1 MKASQLANTVFCLI
15 YLSGCELKSQQHSIS
30 RAGVSL
36 QATSKVYPV
45 DPRVHVD
52 LPSTNPLDPS
62 TFPRDI
68 SNAFAYSR
76 YAIGIATSS
85 QALFDAKTDG
95 ELGTALKTLMSNSTI
110 SPEEISETYRLTLS
124 DVEKSEASKRV
135 KDLFPESLLE
145 GTFSEK
151 SFLFAKRIARCTSDT
166 GASQKQCCEA
176 FLAPMLLFSD
186 DAPPTSYRDAKEA
199 SKVDLSPF
207 IKGADSTSAVFKHA
221 GARVWLSQCNYPATS
236 FPKDLADFK
245 SQYGDYSKWSG
256 DFHPYS
262 MAKQGPRRIYRKS
275 APAVSVAETLGENCV
290 ARETEVVIQG
300 PTGITT
306 FGVFDSKGQRIEF
319 SEFPIA
325 NGNNS
330 IRLVPESCL
339 GCHLKFDTRK
349 FNVRIPSYVGLGLAV
364 MEQHRVK
371 IKGDLAACALPGEN
385 IILDKP

>member
-1 MKASQLANTVFCLI
+1 MRASQLANTVFCFISLG
-15 YLSGCELKSQQHSIS
+15 GCELKSQHHSS
-30 RAGVSL
+30 KEGVSL
-36 QATSKVYPV
+36 PGPSKVYPV

-52 LPSTNPLDPS
+52 LPSTDPLNPS

-76 YAIGIATSS
+76 YAIGLATSS
-85 QALFDAKTDG
+85 QSLFDAKSEG
-95 ELGTALKTLMSNSTI
+95 ELGEALKNLMSASTI
-110 SPEEISETYRLTLS
+110 SPEEISETYKLTLS
-124 DVEKSEASKRV
+124 DVEKSEASKKV

-145 GTFSEK
+145 GAFPEK
-151 SFLFAKRIARCTSDT
+151 SFLFAKRIARCASDT

-186 DAPPTSYRDAKEA
+186 EVLPPSYRDAKEA
-199 SKVDLSPF
+199 SKIDFSSLM
-207 IKGADSTSAVFKHA
+207 KEADSNSAVFKHA

-256 DFHPYS
+256 DLHPYS
-262 MAKQGPRRIYRKS
+262 MAKQGPRRIYRQS
-275 APAVSVAETLGENCV
+275 APSVSVAETLGENCV
-290 ARETEVVIQG
+290 VRETEVVIQG

-306 FGVFDSKGQRIEF
+306 FGVFDSKGHRIEF

-325 NGNNS
+325 NGNSS
-330 IRLVPESCL
+330 IRIVPESCL